1 MLDFPPIEP
10 HSPKPAIHNVHDSA
24 HNILMQCIMHRYM
37 TLATEHQYGSFSMC
51 IQSNHPRSAAD
62 QRTRYQC
69 TQTLGTTKRD
79 LVFSA
84 LFLFSTSCPTELCRN
99 IVDYLIAVCLGIYSK
114 FKLHNLIFQNVL
126 LSKKQLFICFLN
138 SDVETIASQTTRNI
152 SDVYN
157 MYVTPTDW
165 YRFRSKSFQNDPCD
179 FKELKKLVCVCSGNF
194 HLRNF
199 SVLICLYKK
208 VI

>member
-1 MLDFPPIEP
+1 MIPRIISSCNALCIATWHWRQNISTDRFRCAYKATIQDRPPIKE
-10 HSPKPAIHNVHDSA
+10 HDISVHK
-24 HNILMQCIMHRYM
+24 HW
-37 TLATEHQYGSFSMC
+37 
-51 IQSNHPRSAAD
+51 
-62 QRTRYQC
+62 
-69 TQTLGTTKRD
+69 LGTTKRD

-126 LSKKQLFICFLN
+126 LCKKQLFICFLN

-179 FKELKKLVCVCSGNF
+179 FKE
-194 HLRNF
+194 
-199 SVLICLYKK
+199 
-208 VI
+208 